1 MIFSVY
7 DEKNINAHNFS
18 KQKKVTVEIIIN
30 DNKKKYNKEDFLVCI
45 CENSIR
51 SI

>member
-1 MIFSVY
+1 M
-7 DEKNINAHNFS
+7 EKNINAHNFS
-18 KQKKVTVEIIIN
+18 KQKTATVEITII
-30 DNKKKYNKEDFLVCI
+30 DNSKKYNKDDFLVCI